1 MRLRTPTGPR
11 TGTIRGSLKQIS
23 IWITCLGVLQSGL
36 CQTTGRIAGMVRDP
50 SGAVIAGALVTCTQE
65 GSGEER
71 RVLTDRSGAYLA
83 PVLPPGTYQVTFSAK
98 GFATRKFENVI
109 LALTETTEL
118 DAEMTLAAEST
129 TISVNA
135 VPLLQTAGPQLGRVV
150 DSRAVSGL
158 PLATRNFTQILGL
171 SPGTATYLPD
181 NTGVGRN
188 TQTISV
194 NGARVTQNSLQL
206 NGVDVTTMGTAGVIL
221 VGVPAPESVQEF
233 KVQTSLYDATF
244 GRAGGGNVQMVTR
257 SGSNDLHGAV
267 YGYLRNESFN
277 ANNPFLKAA
286 SLPRPVLKR
295 QVFGATLGGPIR
307 KSRTFYFFSYQ
318 GARERNGASP
328 LNSLSS
334 GVLTDAAL
342 TGDRSAQNLVKSF
355 GVPSIDPVALALLNA
370 RLPSGQFVIPTP
382 QPNGRYSGSAIS
394 TYAED
399 QFNSNLDHRFSD
411 KDWVSA
417 RFFFANQP
425 STSALPTFKGS
436 GANVPGFGTDQRQNN
451 RVIVLQDIHTFS
463 PRVVNEARLG
473 YVFNRN
479 YASPQ
484 EPIKD
489 SDLGIRRANAAGFP
503 GLGLIRI
510 APSSGGIVLGTQ
522 SNLVPATAFVA
533 TIADTLSLNRGNHAI
548 RAGEEVR
555 LNGVNLLFYTQT
567 RGQIDFASFRD
578 FLAGNAMTST
588 FGSGLINRN
597 ERANDYN
604 LFVQD
609 DWKVSP
615 KLTLNLGLRYELDL
629 PAYET
634 RGLLATFDP
643 TLYHPALN
651 GAPIGGLIEAGNA
664 LPQYRLPNVP
674 LGGKSLLRNPN
685 DKDVAPRVGFAWSPL
700 EAGRL
705 VLRGGAGLFY
715 SRASFNYPS
724 TTATTP
730 PLYVIGTRSAP
741 PFADPFFAVPSPNS
755 FPTFVPGINL
765 SGSLFDRG
773 IRTPVFYQ
781 FNASLQYQLAKDLLM
796 ETAYVGTRGL
806 NLFRQ
811 VAINQAR
818 LASPTHPVVNPGD
831 AITTNTPPNALS
843 RAPLLGANINSF
855 FQNQSTAQSSYHSL
869 QTSLTRR
876 FSRGLEFL
884 ISYTFAKSIDNGSG
898 AGGGAGTNGVINP
911 LSPADTSGILGNQLD
926 SRANRGVSDFDRT
939 HRLVASWLWKLP
951 EPRVATPL
959 LANWQLAGIIT
970 AMSGLPI
977 DVVDTGAGSLYGLS
991 GGSSALARPNLLLD
1005 TGSAPQGFFFNPYA
1019 FARPVV
1025 QAGQPIPS
1033 SGGTAIAGAAGT
1045 DIGNVGRNILR
1056 GPRQANVD
1064 FALSRVFPLAET
1076 KTIELRAE
1084 FFNLFNWVNFANPL
1098 SDFNGISSSR
1108 GSIDAG
1114 GRIVSP
1120 GDFGRIVSTSNNPRI
1135 IQFLLKFNF

>member
-1 MRLRTPTGPR
+1 
-11 TGTIRGSLKQIS
+11 LKQIS
-23 IWITCLGVLQSGL
+23 IWVICLWVLQSGL
-36 CQTTGRIAGMVRDP
+36 CQTTGRIAGIVRDP
-50 SGAVIAGALVTCTQE
+50 SGAVIAGAMVTCIQN

-71 RVLTDRSGAYLA
+71 RVLTDRSGAYSA
-83 PVLPPGTYQVTFSAK
+83 PVLPPGTYQVTFSAN

-118 DAEMTLAAEST
+118 DAELTLAAET
-129 TISVNA
+129 TAITVNG
-135 VPLLQTAGPQLGRVV
+135 VLLLQTAGPQLGRVV
-150 DSRAVSGL
+150 DSRAVSEL

-244 GRAGGGNVQMVTR
+244 GRTGGGNVQMVTR
-257 SGSNDLHGAV
+257 SGSNDLHGAA
-267 YGYLRNESFN
+267 YGYLRNEAFN

-307 KSRTFYFFSYQ
+307 KNRTFYFLSYQ

-334 GVLTDAAL
+334 GVLIDPAL
-342 TGDRSAQNLVKSF
+342 TSDRSAQNLVKTF
-355 GVPSIDPVALALLNA
+355 GVPSINAVALALLNA
-370 RLPSGQFVIPTP
+370 RLPGGQFVIPTP

-399 QFNSNLDHRFSD
+399 QFNMNLDHRFSG
-411 KDWVSA
+411 KDWLSA

-425 STSALPTFKGS
+425 STTALPTFKGS
-436 GANVPGFGTDQRQNN
+436 GGNVPGFGTDQRQNN

-463 PRVVNEARLG
+463 PGMVNEGRLG

-489 SDLGIRRANAAGFP
+489 SDLGIRRANAASFP

-510 APSSGGIVLGTQ
+510 APSAGGIVLGTQ
-522 SNLVPATAFVA
+522 SNFVPATAFVA

-548 RAGEEVR
+548 RAGEEIR

-643 TLYHPALN
+643 ALYHPALN
-651 GAPIGGLIEAGNA
+651 GAPIGGLVEAGNA

-674 LGGKSLLRNPN
+674 RGGKSLLRNPN

-700 EAGRL
+700 HAGRV
-705 VLRGGAGLFY
+705 VLRGGAGVFY

-724 TTATTP
+724 TTATAA
-730 PLYVIGTRSAP
+730 PLYVLGTRSAP

-781 FNASLQYQLAKDLLM
+781 FNASLQYQLTKDLLL
-796 ETAYVGTRGL
+796 ETAYVGTRGF

-818 LASPTHPVVNPGD
+818 LASLGNPLVNPATGE
-831 AITTNTPPNALS
+831 AITTNTPPNVLT
-843 RAPLLGANINSF
+843 RAPFQGANINSF
-855 FQNQSTAQSSYHSL
+855 FQNQSTAQSNYHSL

-884 ISYTFAKSIDNGSG
+884 VSYTFAKSIDNGSG

-911 LSPADTSGILGNQLD
+911 LSPADTGGILGNQLD

-939 HRLVASWLWKLP
+939 HRLVTNWLWDLP
-951 EPRVATPL
+951 KPRVAPPL
-959 LANWQLAGIIT
+959 LANWKLAGIIT

-991 GGSSALARPNLLLD
+991 GGSSPLARSNLVSEPPN
-1005 TGSAPQGFFFNPYA
+1005 APQGFFFNPYA
-1019 FARPVV
+1019 FARPVLP
-1025 QAGQPIPS
+1025 AGQPIPS
-1033 SGGTAIAGAAGT
+1033 SGGSAIAGAAGT
-1045 DIGNVGRNILR
+1045 DIGNLGRNILR

-1064 FALSRVFPLAET
+1064 FALTRAFPLAET
-1076 KTIELRAE
+1076 KAVELRAE

-1098 SDFNGISSSR
+1098 SDFNGINSSR
-1108 GSIDAG
+1108 GSIDAS
-1114 GRIVSP
+1114 GRVVSP
-1120 GDFGRIVSTSNNPRI
+1120 GDFGRIISTSNNPRI